1 MKIIDNNHKNQAYCR
16 CSMCAEDG
24 YGGAWVSRNTRS
36 RHMKAERTRQQH
48 KYSES
53 ESSNSELTSDND
65 EHSSAS
71 STEMQILM
79 DRFV

>member
-1 MKIIDNNHKNQAYCR
+1 MKIMNNNHKNQAYCR
-16 CSMCAEDG
+16 CSMCAENG

-36 RHMKAERTRQQH
+36 RHMKAERTRQQQ
-48 KYSES
+48 YS

-65 EHSSAS
+65 EHSSTS